1 MRETKSTNPE
11 IVQLI
16 RFLKKQSKEKD
27 AGIWLVVAEHLAK
40 PSRQRV
46 AVNLSKIN
54 RVTEKSETIIVPGK
68 ILASGT
74 LDHALTVAAFDASD
88 KAKEKLVAAKAK
100 YMTIAELVEKNPQ
113 GSNVRIIG

>member
-11 IVQLI
+11 ILQLI
-16 RFLKKQSKEKD
+16 KFLKKQSAEKD
-27 AGIWLVVAEHLAK
+27 AGIWLVVAENLAK

-54 RVTEKSETIIVPGK
+54 RYTEKSETIIVPGK
-68 ILASGT
+68 VLASGT
-74 LDHALTVAAFDASD
+74 LDHAVTVAAFDASD
-88 KAKEKLVAAKAK
+88 KAKEKLAAAKGK
-100 YMTIAELVEKNPQ
+100 YLSIAELVEKNPQ

>member
-1 MRETKSTNPE
+1 MRETKTTNPE

-16 RFLKKQSKEKD
+16 RFLKKQSREKN
-27 AGIWLVVAEHLAK
+27 AGIWLDVAENLSK

-54 RVTEKSETIIVPGK
+54 RYTEKNATIIVPGK

-74 LDHALTVAAFDASD
+74 LDHAVTVAAFNASD
-88 KAKEKLVAAKAK
+88 KAKEKLAAAKAK
-100 YMTIAELVEKNPQ
+100 YMSITELMEKNPQ
-113 GSNVRIIG
+113 GSNVIIFG

>member
-54 RVTEKSETIIVPGK
+54 RYTAKSETIIVPGK

-88 KAKEKLVAAKAK
+88 KAKEKMAAAKAK

-113 GSNVRIIG
+113 GSNVKIIG